1 LAGLCILL
9 LPVSED
15 QTRVLAIVTF
25 PLVCVFWLFNQ
36 DFLENLQRWE
46 TSLIFVVW
54 AMIPWSWVWRGM
66 PKWSVFPYD
75 VAFVLHKVFGWF
87 DVPANP
93 TLWPF

>member
-1 LAGLCILL
+1 
-9 LPVSED
+9 
-15 QTRVLAIVTF
+15 
-25 PLVCVFWLFNQ
+25 
-36 DFLENLQRWE
+36 
-46 TSLIFVVW
+46 
-54 AMIPWSWVWRGM
+54 M